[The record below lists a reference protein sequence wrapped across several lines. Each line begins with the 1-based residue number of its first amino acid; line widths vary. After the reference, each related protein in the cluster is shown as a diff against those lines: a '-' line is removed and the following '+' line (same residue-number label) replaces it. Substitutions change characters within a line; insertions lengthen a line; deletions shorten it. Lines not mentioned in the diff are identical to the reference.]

1 MLKNIPAGG
10 SVVYIH
16 DQSYVAGCYLSMGS
30 FDSSPC
36 MSAAVHVSC
45 VGTRDRPVVGAR
57 TESKSTDEHARHQP
71 MSAVSKL
78 RAALRLHGGSS
89 RI

>member
-1 MLKNIPAGG
+1 
-10 SVVYIH
+10 
-16 DQSYVAGCYLSMGS
+16 
-30 FDSSPC
+30 

-45 VGTRDRPVVGAR
+45 VGTCDRPVVGAR
-57 TESKSTDEHARHQP
+57 TESKSTDEHAHHKP

-78 RAALRLHGGSS
+78 REALRLHGGSS